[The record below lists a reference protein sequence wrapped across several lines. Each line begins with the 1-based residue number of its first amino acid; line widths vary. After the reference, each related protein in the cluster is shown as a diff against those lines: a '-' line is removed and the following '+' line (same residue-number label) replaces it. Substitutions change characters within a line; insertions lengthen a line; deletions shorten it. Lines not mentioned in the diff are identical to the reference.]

1 MGQAIVFR
9 GLPSSST
16 VRRRQTTIVCA
27 TPGTGI
33 ASSRRVAHKHLPG
46 GKMDIPSAI
55 LREALAALLRKYSEA
70 GKNPIRDSTEC
81 GAHARTDAA
90 VASLIHV
97 FRVRLQYSVAAGHFG
112 RGHLPQPFEAFA
124 SFIFER
130 TESPG
135 QLRELGWLGCR
146 TCFSSGE
153 SEEFSA
159 AAPSSR
165 RAADWKKRCMQ

>member
-1 MGQAIVFR
+1 VR
-9 GLPSSST
+9 GSRPDG
-16 VRRRQTTIVCA
+16 R
-27 TPGTGI
+27 
-33 ASSRRVAHKHLPG
+33 SRRVLDPR
-46 GKMDIPSAI
+46 IS
-55 LREALAALLRKYSEA
+55 
-70 GKNPIRDSTEC
+70 
-81 GAHARTDAA
+81 GAVT
-90 VASLIHV
+90 
-97 FRVRLQYSVAAGHFG
+97 YSVAAGHFG